1 MKEKEIIFRIINY
14 FTLKGVPVEEDD
26 GQINIKFRKLPNAVA
41 IVRADNVA
49 CVMVSCILE
58 TNKEWTKEELDKVED
73 ELIEANSIFDT
84 TYYDNEEPNYL
95 HLTTIVS
102 INRILKCLD
111 DIYDEVELRSND
123 VSAKYL
129 ELGE

>member
-1 MKEKEIIFRIINY
+1 MKNKEVFYRIINY
-14 FTLKGVPVEEDD
+14 FTLKGIPVESDD
-26 GQINIKFRKLPNAVA
+26 EQIDIKFPKLPNAVA
-41 IVRADNVA
+41 IVKVENMA
-49 CVMVSCILE
+49 CVMVTCILE
-58 TNKEWTKEELDKVED
+58 TKKEWTKEELDKVEN

-84 TYYDNEEPNYL
+84 VYYDNEDTNYL

-129 ELGE
+129 VQGE